1 MDKEISL
8 ALACFRLGVS
18 YDKGRRMLFTGA
30 LVGRQHNGKW
40 LVNEASVARTLAERK
55 NESRTSEPQFA
66 SA

>member
-1 MDKEISL
+1 MEKEISL

-30 LVGRQHNGKW
+30 LVGRQHDGKW
-40 LVNEASVARTLAERK
+40 LVNEASLARVVRKDAGERQ
-55 NESRTSEPQFA
+55 TIEPRLA